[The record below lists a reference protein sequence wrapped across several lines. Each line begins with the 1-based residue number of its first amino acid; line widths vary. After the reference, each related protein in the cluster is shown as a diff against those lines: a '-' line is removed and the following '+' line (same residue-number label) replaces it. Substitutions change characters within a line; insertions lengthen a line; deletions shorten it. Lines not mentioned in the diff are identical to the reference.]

1 MRPSTRSVGVLILL
15 ALLGGCAERPRS
27 LPADRTAAVVYV
39 ALGDS
44 TVEGVGASSP
54 EASYVSLLARRLSSV
69 YPNARAVNL
78 GVGGARSSDV
88 VASQLQRAIELRPD
102 LVTLSVGPNDITGR
116 VSLDAYEANLDT
128 IFKTLTRQT
137 RAAVVANLL
146 PDLAITP
153 RFARGELRD
162 VVGRRTVAFNEAL
175 ARTGKKYGIELVD
188 LYVASREEVPKRPE
202 LVGADGYHPSDA
214 GYARWAE
221 LLWTGVERRLAA
233 R

>member
-1 MRPSTRSVGVLILL
+1 VKWFVIL
-15 ALLGGCAERPRS
+15 ALLGGCAERPRA
-27 LPADRTAAVVYV
+27 LPADRTVAVVYV

-44 TVEGVGASSP
+44 TVEGVGASGP
-54 EASYVSLLARRLSSV
+54 EASYVSLLAGRLRSV

-78 GVGGARSSDV
+78 GVSGARSSDV
-88 VASQLQRAIELRPD
+88 AGTQLPRAVELAPD
-102 LVTLSVGPNDITGR
+102 LITLSVGPNDITGR
-116 VSLDAYEANLDT
+116 VAVDTYEANVDT
-128 IFKTLTRQT
+128 IFQTLTRQT

-162 VVGRRTVAFNEAL
+162 LMGRRTVAFNEAL
-175 ARTGKKYGIELVD
+175 ARAGKKYGIDLVD
-188 LYVASREEVPKRPE
+188 LYAASREEVPRRPD
-202 LVGADGYHPSDA
+202 LIGADGYHPSDA